1 MPLEY
6 VPLWTLADCVEHLI
20 DSANATGLSEERRK
34 ARRVVIDAY
43 RQFPQFAEWTYFYK
57 HGIVTTQASQEAGT
71 CAYDHTGGAEE
82 RLVTLTDDTIDTTY
96 GSWFTIVIDDVHY
109 PIETVVSSTTFT
121 LPEFSNPGADVAA
134 GTSYLMY
141 RNIYP
146 VPVDFRT
153 GGELM
158 EFEGQGNAPVF
169 VSPEELLS
177 SLEYDNT
184 PQSWLRFYSI
194 RGGGQQYSGLVFE
207 FSPPPSAAMT
217 LTFSYTADPRPIG
230 MIGTVT
236 EYSTGTVA
244 VSGTTVTGTTTAWT
258 NRLVGSVIRFTAS
271 TTALP
276 TGPAGA
282 YGNDNPYTE
291 QRIITDVASATSLTI
306 DAALT
311 GTYSGVKHTIGDPL
325 DLDYHVMLDAFLA
338 LCEWKFA
345 GILTKEQKFIDVK
358 EAAWRR
364 QYARAMAADN
374 RTPKDI
380 GEPPPPRYAEVYQ

>member
-6 VPLWTLADCVEHLI
+6 VPLMTLQDCVEHLI
-20 DSANATGLSEERRK
+20 DSANATGLPEERRK
-34 ARRVVIDAY
+34 ARRAVMDAY
-43 RQFPQFAEWTYFYK
+43 RQFPQLAEWTYFYK
-57 HGIVTTQASQEAGT
+57 QGIVTTQASQEDGT
-71 CAYDHTGGAEE
+71 CSYDNTGGAEE
-82 RLVTLTDDTIDTTY
+82 RLVTLSGATVPTN
-96 GSWFTIVIDDVHY
+96 GEWFTIVIDDVHY
-109 PIETVVSSTTFT
+109 PVETVVDSTTFT

-146 VPVDFRT
+146 VPVDFRA
-153 GGELM
+153 GGELL

-169 VSPEELLS
+169 VTPEELLS

-184 PQSWLRFYSI
+184 PQSWLRYYSI
-194 RGGGQQYSGLVFE
+194 RGGGQHYSGLVFE

-217 LTFSYTADPRPIG
+217 LTFSYSADPRPIG
-230 MIGTVT
+230 MIGTVA

-244 VSGTTVTGTTTAWT
+244 VSGTTVTGTTTVWT
-258 NRLVGSVIRFTAS
+258 NRLIGSIIRFTAS

-291 QRIITDVASATSLTI
+291 QRVITDVASATSLTI

-338 LCEWKFA
+338 MCEWKFA
-345 GILTKEQKFIDVK
+345 NIIKEDRRSIEAK
-358 EAAWRR
+358 EGNWRR
-364 QYARAMAADN
+364 MFARAMAADN
-374 RTPKDI
+374 RLPKDQ
-380 GEPPPPRYAEVYQ
+380 GDPPPPRYAEVYQ

>member
-1 MPLEY
+1 MAFEY
-6 VPLWTLADCVEHLI
+6 VPLWTLQDAVEHLI
-20 DSANATGLSEERRK
+20 DSANATGVAEERRK

-43 RQFPQFAEWTYFYK
+43 RQFPQMAEWTYFYK
-57 HGIVTTQASQEAGT
+57 HGLITTQDSQEDGT
-71 CAYDHTGGAEE
+71 CSFDFTGGAEE
-82 RLVTLTDDTIDTTY
+82 RLVTLTDATVPTN
-96 GSWFTIVIDDVHY
+96 GEWFTIVIDDVHY
-109 PIETVVSSTTFT
+109 PVETVVSSTTFT

-153 GGELM
+153 GGELL

-169 VSPEELLS
+169 VSPEELLA

-184 PQSWLRFYSI
+184 PQSWLRFYTI

-207 FSPPPSAAMT
+207 FSPPPSSAMS

-230 MIGTVT
+230 LIGTAV
-236 EYSTGTVA
+236 EYSAGTVA
-244 VSGTTVTGTTTAWT
+244 VSGTTVTGTATAWT
-258 NRLVGSVIRFTAS
+258 SRLLGCVIRFTAS

-291 QRIITDVASATSLTI
+291 YRIVTDVSAAGTLTI

-338 LCEWKFA
+338 MCEWKFA
-345 GILTKEQKFIDVK
+345 SIITKEQKVIDAK

-364 QYARAMAADN
+364 QFARAMAADN